1 MAAIDSLLSIVE
13 FQKADGIVIVGG
25 ESPSLL
31 GGKSGQL
38 TMPPLNET
46 MMNILLGEL
55 LEDKEREALG
65 AGTVIERPLST
76 TPGGIRFNLSVR
88 QDGSKIR
95 IVVRKGAGAATP
107 RIVPSRAAPE
117 SVPRG
122 TSATESVITAALSAA
137 IKRGASDLI
146 LSAGREPQL
155 KRDGTIE
162 ALPLPDCTDIE
173 LRVWAEHVGGKN
185 AMERLEATG
194 SIDFA
199 IEHGPKASRFR
210 VNVFAQRTGLAAVL
224 RPIWDTLP
232 TLETLGLPR
241 GLLRTTQL
249 QHGLVLLAGATGSGK
264 STTLAV
270 LVEHIA
276 QSRACHIIS
285 LEDPIEY
292 VYTSGPAIVHQ
303 REVGTHVDSF
313 ATGLRAALR
322 ESPDVLLVGEMRDA
336 ETIRLALQA
345 AETGHLVFST
355 LHAAT
360 AAGAIERMTNA
371 MPEAERGS
379 VRAQLANA
387 LRYVLTQQMLPAIGG
402 GRVPAIEVMAVNH
415 AVAAQIRDG
424 RTQLLSTQIELG
436 VDDGMV
442 TLEQATTEL
451 VRNGRIT
458 QKTATAVLPGATR

>member
-46 MMNILLGEL
+46 MMSILLGEL
-55 LEDKEREALG
+55 LEDGERESLAG
-65 AGTVIERPLST
+65 GTVIERPLPAM
-76 TPGGIRFNLSVR
+76 PGGIRFNLSVR

-95 IVVRKGAGAATP
+95 IVVRKGAGETTP
-107 RIVPSRAAPE
+107 RAVPPRTEPETVSRRE
-117 SVPRG
+117 S
-122 TSATESVITAALSAA
+122 TSESVITTALSAA

-146 LSAGREPQL
+146 LSAGRAPQL
-155 KRDGTIE
+155 KLAGVME
-162 ALPLPDCTDIE
+162 GLPLPDCSDTE
-173 LRVWAEHVGGKN
+173 LRVWAEHVGGKLS
-185 AMERLEATG
+185 MERLEATG
-194 SIDFA
+194 STDFA
-199 IEHGPKASRFR
+199 IEHGPKGRRFR
-210 VNVFAQRTGLAAVL
+210 ANVFVQRTGLAAVL

-264 STTLAV
+264 STTLAA
-270 LVEHIA
+270 LVDHIS
-276 QSRACHIIS
+276 QTRACHIVT

-292 VYTSGPAIVHQ
+292 VYTSGRAIVHQ

-336 ETIRLALQA
+336 ETVRLALQA

-360 AAGAIERMTNA
+360 AAGAIERITNA
-371 MPEAERGS
+371 IPDAERSS
-379 VRAQLANA
+379 VRTQLASA
-387 LRYVLTQQMLPAIGG
+387 LRFVLTQQILPAIGG

-415 AVAAQIRDG
+415 AVAAQIREG
-424 RTQLLSTQIELG
+424 RTQLLNTQIELG
-436 VDDGMV
+436 VDDGMI
-442 TLEQATTEL
+442 TLEQAMAEL

-458 QKTATAVLPGATR
+458 QKTAAAALPGVTR